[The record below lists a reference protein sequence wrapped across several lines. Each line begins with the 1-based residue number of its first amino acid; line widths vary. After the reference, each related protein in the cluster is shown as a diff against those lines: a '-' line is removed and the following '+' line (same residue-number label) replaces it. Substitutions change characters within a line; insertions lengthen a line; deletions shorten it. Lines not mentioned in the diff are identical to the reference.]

1 MARARFAAAVALVL
15 AAIGGAWAAGA
26 ALAAEGEKPA
36 DASITVLAI
45 RAAKEDKPYIDPAL
59 KALAEDLKKTA
70 ASYNAFR
77 LLMQVPR
84 SVAFG
89 ETKDV
94 PLVEGYTLR
103 VRPVQEKDDTIELAL
118 TMVLADKDPKEK
130 PREILSTTLRIRK
143 GKYMLLGG
151 WRLKEGTLLTAVS
164 AR

>member
-1 MARARFAAAVALVL
+1 MIRARHAGAAALIL
-15 AAIGGAWAAGA
+15 GAMVWSGAGAA
-26 ALAAEGEKPA
+26 ALAAESGKPNE
-36 DASITVLAI
+36 ASITVLAI
-45 RAAKEDKPYIDPAL
+45 RAAKEDKPFVDPAL
-59 KALAEDLKKTA
+59 KALADDLKKTA
-70 ASYNAFR
+70 SSFNAFR

-89 ETKDV
+89 DAKDI

-103 VRPVQEKDDTIELAL
+103 VRPVKEKDETIELAL
-118 TMVLADKDPKEK
+118 TMLLAGKDPKEK

-151 WRLKEGTLLTAVS
+151 WRLKEGALLIAVS